1 MEGLIETKNE
11 YIEHM
16 QDIITIPISK
26 KIYEIWCD
34 CSKRKGSIKEFQKEL
49 IQIKKWNNNIIDEEY
64 KRIVKSSKCKYLADL
79 IKIIIITN
87 DGDYLQMYSNNV
99 KIFNMQ
105 LKDLSLKINYNP
117 AIELLLKII
126 MGDKSD
132 NIPKIQA
139 GMRKDN
145 ALKIA
150 LMSEDDRIKYLTLH
164 NMLDNFNLN
173 KNLIDLDEIPE
184 IIVKNFYE
192 YYNISIQ

>member
-1 MEGLIETKNE
+1 MQKKLNTINE
-11 YIEHM
+11 
-16 QDIITIPISK
+16 
-26 KIYEIWCD
+26 
-34 CSKRKGSIKEFQKEL
+34 L
-49 IQIKKWNNNIIDEEY
+49 
-64 KRIVKSSKCKYLADL
+64 
-79 IKIIIITN
+79 KIIIITN